1 MATTILHAFATVFSV
16 ALLALWSVAAKSDF
30 VHEQGEDKLSEN
42 LILYG
47 GWAATL
53 WLAFT

>member
-1 MATTILHAFATVFSV
+1 MVTTILHDFATVFSV
-16 ALLALWSVAAKSDF
+16 ALLALWSVAAKSHF
-30 VHEQGEDKLSEN
+30 IHEQGKDKLSEN